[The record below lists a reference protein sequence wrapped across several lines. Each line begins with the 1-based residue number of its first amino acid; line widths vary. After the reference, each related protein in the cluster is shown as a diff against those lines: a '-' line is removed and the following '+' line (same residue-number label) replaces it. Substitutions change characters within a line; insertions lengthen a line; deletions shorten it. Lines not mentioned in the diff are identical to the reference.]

1 MPNESESLNILLRNA
16 RTTSLRTPQALRSGA
31 RSRRKGLGFSLCA
44 APSRMAVLVF
54 QSWAELSRY
63 GVQSEVRIDIKNSR
77 IRGRSELESELEL
90 ELESESE
97 EL

>member
-1 MPNESESLNILLRNA
+1 
-16 RTTSLRTPQALRSGA
+16 
-31 RSRRKGLGFSLCA
+31 
-44 APSRMAVLVF
+44 MAVLVF